1 MSVMCFHC
9 SKPVTWSPGGGWT
22 HPGAADTCDGTGAW
36 VAAPE
41 SGTGRCPASLRVG
54 GRDATC
60 DGPPDGH
67 EVHAATHAELKRL
80 HQPARWS
87 TP

>member
-1 MSVMCFHC
+1 VNVMCFNC
-9 SKPVTWSPGGGWT
+9 SKPVTWSPDSGWT
-22 HPGAADTCDGTGAW
+22 HPGAGDACDGTGAW

-41 SGTGRCPASLRVG
+41 SGTGRCSASLRVG

-67 EVHAATHAELKRL
+67 EVHAATWGGPARL
-80 HQPARWS
+80 YPAARWS